1 MVTTQTSSED
11 LFRSWYGTWMCFAL
25 MLVRVKYVQSTNTVL
40 HCRDIQPHFLPLW
53 LALDFIQQLAA
64 TLHML
69 HTRPE
74 PLDHRKYALLLF
86 INECNAVSLQGLA

>member
-74 PLDHRKYALLLF
+74 PLDHRKYAHLLF